1 MIHLISKY
9 FEEDNVSFY
18 YPTDYI
24 EYAIW
29 KKCNKSLQQISRKLN
44 IVEDDPEALFEDNQ
58 QNTIVGLMRRL
69 TIRSM

>member
-1 MIHLISKY
+1 MIHVISK
-9 FEEDNVSFY
+9 FFQVDNVSFD
-18 YPTDYI
+18 YPTDCI
-24 EYAIW
+24 EYCIW
-29 KKCNKSLQQISRKLN
+29 TKCNKSLQQISRKLN